1 MQIGVVFPQSDL
13 GGAGVAALRAYA
25 QGVES
30 LGFRHLLAYDHVLGA
45 DPAVHQGWRGPYDS
59 STTFHEPFVA
69 FGYLAGVT
77 RLELVTGIIILPQRQ
92 TALVAKQA
100 AEVDVLAEGR
110 FRFGV
115 GIGWNAVEYEALGQ
129 RFDQRGR
136 RLTEQVGL
144 LRRLW
149 TEPTLS
155 FEGEFDTITG
165 AGIAPLPVQR
175 PIPIWMG
182 GASDAAYRRM
192 GRLADG
198 WFPQVRP
205 GDDLDH
211 ALDVIRAAAS
221 GAGRDPDAI
230 GMEGRAAWSP
240 DDPDRFVRQVQRWRD
255 AGATHL
261 GIDTMRLGLTTV
273 DAHLAAL
280 AEAAELAAPLGD

>member
-1 MQIGVVFPQSDL
+1 M
-13 GGAGVAALRAYA
+13 
-25 QGVES
+25 
-30 LGFRHLLAYDHVLGA
+30 
-45 DPAVHQGWRGPYDS
+45 
-59 STTFHEPFVA
+59 
-69 FGYLAGVT
+69 FGYLAGTT

-100 AEVDVLAEGR
+100 TEVDLLSEGR
-110 FRFGV
+110 FRLGV

-155 FEGEFDTITG
+155 FDGEFDTITG

-205 GDDLDH
+205 GEDLDH
-211 ALDVIRAAAS
+211 ALDVIRTAAS
-221 GAGRDPDAI
+221 DAGRDPDAI

-261 GIDTMRLGLTTV
+261 SIDTMRLGLTTV

-280 AEAAELAAPLGD
+280 AKAADLAGPLGD